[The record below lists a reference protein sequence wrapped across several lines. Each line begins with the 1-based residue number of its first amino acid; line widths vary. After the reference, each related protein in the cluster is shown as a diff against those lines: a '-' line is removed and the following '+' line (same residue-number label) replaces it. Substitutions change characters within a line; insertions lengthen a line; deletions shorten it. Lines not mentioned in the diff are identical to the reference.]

1 MYINILLQT
10 PEPQKM
16 DGQSNKRDVRT
27 LKIQYFAKIL
37 VSMTNEIRGTKMEY
51 SLLQWLTGSA
61 LISIGLMTG
70 VYFTFSAFVM
80 AALKTQPNHQGAN
93 TMISINRVILTSTF
107 MPLFFGSSL
116 LSLTLLIMGDVLA
129 QLAAAVYLLGM
140 FVVTAVFNV
149 PLNNQLRD
157 ATAQQLSTIWGQY
170 LRQWTIWNHIRAV
183 SSLTAATLFL
193 LSLGGS

>member
-1 MYINILLQT
+1 
-10 PEPQKM
+10 
-16 DGQSNKRDVRT
+16 
-27 LKIQYFAKIL
+27 
-37 VSMTNEIRGTKMEY
+37 MEY

>member
-1 MYINILLQT
+1 
-10 PEPQKM
+10 
-16 DGQSNKRDVRT
+16 
-27 LKIQYFAKIL
+27 
-37 VSMTNEIRGTKMEY
+37 MEY

-157 ATAQQLSTIWGQY
+157 ATAQQLSTIWAQY